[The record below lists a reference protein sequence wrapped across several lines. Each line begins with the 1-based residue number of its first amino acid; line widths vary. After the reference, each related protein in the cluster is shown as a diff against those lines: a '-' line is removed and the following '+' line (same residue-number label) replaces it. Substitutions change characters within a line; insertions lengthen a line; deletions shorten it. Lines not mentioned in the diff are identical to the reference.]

1 MAAPAES
8 ISIGSSRGTAR
19 LPTRLLPLRAAA
31 RRYVGLLTDT
41 YPPLPLAARDSQG
54 TDATAR
60 HPISTERDDHE
71 TPDRPARAV

>member
-1 MAAPAES
+1 MAAPAEHQHQVFA
-8 ISIGSSRGTAR
+8 GTAH
-19 LPTRLLPLRAAA
+19 LPSRPLPLRAAA

-54 TDATAR
+54 AEATAL

-71 TPDRPARAV
+71 YPDRPARAV